1 MKEITKLNIVRRT
14 SQITYLSGG
23 VYLSSLVTE
32 QIQIIYLLL
41 LVIAAIT
48 YGFSLS
54 QTVEYLEKAKRPTAL
69 RALITQQLGDMDIAP
84 FAQQVL
90 TAKSWY
96 HGNNAKAMEAIMK
109 EMIDQANSGLVEIN
123 DAILQA
129 ARKVQQ
135 TINEE

>member
-41 LVIAAIT
+41 LVIAAII

-54 QTVEYLEKAKRPTAL
+54 QSIEYLEKTKAK
-69 RALITQQLGDMDIAP
+69 
-84 FAQQVL
+84 
-90 TAKSWY
+90 
-96 HGNNAKAMEAIMK
+96 
-109 EMIDQANSGLVEIN
+109 VEV
-123 DAILQA
+123 
-129 ARKVQQ
+129 RKR
-135 TINEE
+135 